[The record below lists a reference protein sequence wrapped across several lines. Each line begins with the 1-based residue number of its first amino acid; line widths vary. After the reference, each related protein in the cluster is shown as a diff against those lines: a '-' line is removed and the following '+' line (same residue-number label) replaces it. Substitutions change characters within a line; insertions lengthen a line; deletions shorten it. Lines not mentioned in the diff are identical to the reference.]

1 MSDIPHYFLY
11 GEATSTN
18 ALTYLH
24 IASLEDSLPKHN
36 WEIHPHRHN
45 NLHQLLII
53 EQGSVLAR
61 VNDKSSEEHGPCILS
76 IPPKEAHGFVHQ
88 PNVKGYI
95 VTIQR
100 PFLLNLFSENEREE
114 FPHLLRTPLM
124 ARPQPDSQTAWTI
137 ENVAPQL
144 FAEYNNSEV
153 GQASMIGAYVKILFT
168 LIQRSQETGS
178 SKAHG
183 FHEDDQSGKPHDFRI
198 SNHEQFM
205 ELLESHYLEH
215 WTVDQYAEKLGLSG
229 GRLNRLC
236 KKYSD
241 QKALEVI
248 HDRLI
253 TEAKRQLIYTQLSA
267 KEISYKLGFKDP
279 GYFSRF
285 FSRKVG
291 FTPGKFKQQVH
302 EQRRNA

>member
-11 GEATSTN
+11 GEDTAAKT
-18 ALTYLH
+18 LTYLH

-36 WEIHPHRHN
+36 WEIHPHRHD

-53 EQGSVLAR
+53 EQGSVLAQ

-88 PNVKGYI
+88 PDVKGYI
-95 VTIQR
+95 ITIQR
-100 PFLLNLFSENEREE
+100 PFLLNLFSESEREE
-114 FPHLLRTPLM
+114 FPNLLRTPLM

-137 ENVAPQL
+137 ENLAPQL

-153 GQASMIGAYVKILFT
+153 GQTSMIAAYIKILFT
-168 LIQRSQETGS
+168 LIQRSQEVGRSAATHS
-178 SKAHG
+178 ANQQQ
-183 FHEDDQSGKPHDFRI
+183 DIRI
-198 SNHEQFM
+198 SSHEQFM
-205 ELLESHYLEH
+205 ELLEHHYLDH
-215 WTVDQYAEKLGLSG
+215 WTVDQYAEVLGLTG

-291 FTPGKFKQQVH
+291 YTPGKFKQQVL
-302 EQRRNA
+302 EQRRNV